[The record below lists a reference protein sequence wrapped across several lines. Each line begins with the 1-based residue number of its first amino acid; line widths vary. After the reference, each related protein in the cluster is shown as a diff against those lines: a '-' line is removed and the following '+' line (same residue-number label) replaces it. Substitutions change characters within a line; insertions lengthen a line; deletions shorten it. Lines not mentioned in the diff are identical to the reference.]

1 MMEFLW
7 ELACQLHP
15 AVEVCHLART
25 EGERLLTSEETFKMT
40 ERISK
45 AERLLGRKVNE
56 TIGNLTSN
64 VSNFDFDFGIRPP
77 LGRRDTMG
85 NRFRQKPSCLVFWN
99 VKKDLTIV
107 FNN

>member
-64 VSNFDFDFGIRPP
+64 VPSVQGDWRRGFP
-77 LGRRDTMG
+77 GRKCYRCQRMG
-85 NRFRQKPSCLVFWN
+85 HIASMCRN
-99 VKKDLTIV
+99 
-107 FNN
+107 